1 MVPASAAHLIH
12 LARRFVGALDQRG
25 PDGPGEQWVASVLR
39 PGERELWA
47 AMSGPDRRHALDV
60 ARRVVGLLGPAATRA
75 VLAAALLHDV
85 GKIESGLGTM
95 GRVPATLAAMVAP
108 RRLAG
113 GEGRLAR
120 YVRHDVIGAS
130 LLADAGARWCS
141 AAHDTVRASAPAEWT
156 LPAEVARAL
165 KAADDD

>member
-60 ARRVVGLLGPAATRA
+60 ARRVAGLLGPAATRA

-120 YVRHDVIGAS
+120 YVRHDAIGAT
-130 LLADAGARWCS
+130 LLADAGADALTVSW
-141 AAHDTVRASAPAEWT
+141 AAEHHLTPAEWT